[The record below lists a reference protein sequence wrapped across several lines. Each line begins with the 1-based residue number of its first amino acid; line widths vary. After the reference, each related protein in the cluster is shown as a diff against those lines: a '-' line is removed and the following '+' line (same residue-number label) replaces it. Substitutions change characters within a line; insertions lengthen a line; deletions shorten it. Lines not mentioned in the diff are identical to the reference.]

1 MERDRLVRLN
11 WRLGMLAGVTLLL
24 GPVLRFLL
32 SYTGAI
38 IYKDPSKMLVVT
50 VAFSLLLTF
59 FKILMIALG
68 TFMLIYFEEDQQLR
82 KLPSILFI
90 IGGVLGFLSAT
101 EWIGGFLII
110 KGAVSF
116 SKFLKEVRGLVWSSS
131 ETTRLRVVFYL
142 KNYLAK
148 EYVSKMLFL

>member
-1 MERDRLVRLN
+1 MEITRLVRLN
-11 WRLGMLAGVTLLL
+11 WRLGMVAGITLLL

-38 IYKDPSKMLVVT
+38 IYKDPSKVLVVT
-50 VAFSLLLTF
+50 VTFSLLLTF

-82 KLPSILFI
+82 MLPSVLFI

-116 SKFLKEVRGLVWSSS
+116 SKFLKEVRGLV
-131 ETTRLRVVFYL
+131 
-142 KNYLAK
+142 
-148 EYVSKMLFL
+148 

>member
-11 WRLGMLAGVTLLL
+11 WRLGMVAGVTLLL

-82 KLPSILFI
+82 MLPSILFI
-90 IGGVLGFLSAT
+90 LGGVLGFLSAT

-110 KGAVSF
+110 KGAVTF
-116 SKFLKEVRGLVWSSS
+116 SKFLKEVRGLV
-131 ETTRLRVVFYL
+131 
-142 KNYLAK
+142 
-148 EYVSKMLFL
+148 

>member
-11 WRLGMLAGVTLLL
+11 WRLGMVAGITLLL

-38 IYKDPSKMLVVT
+38 IYKDPSKVLVVT
-50 VAFSLLLTF
+50 VTFSLLLTF

-82 KLPSILFI
+82 KQPSILFI

-116 SKFLKEVRGLVWSSS
+116 SKFLKEVRGLV
-131 ETTRLRVVFYL
+131 
-142 KNYLAK
+142 
-148 EYVSKMLFL
+148 

>member
-11 WRLGMLAGVTLLL
+11 WRLGVVAGVTLLF

-32 SYTGAI
+32 SYTGAL
-38 IYKDPSKMLVVT
+38 IYKDPSKILVVT

-116 SKFLKEVRGLVWSSS
+116 SKFLKEVRGLV
-131 ETTRLRVVFYL
+131 
-142 KNYLAK
+142 
-148 EYVSKMLFL
+148 

>member
-11 WRLGMLAGVTLLL
+11 WRLGMVAGITLLL

-32 SYTGAI
+32 SYTGAL
-38 IYKDPSKMLVVT
+38 IYKDLSKMLIVT

-59 FKILMIALG
+59 FKILIIALG

-82 KLPSILFI
+82 MLPSILFI

-110 KGAVSF
+110 KGAVTF
-116 SKFLKEVRGLVWSSS
+116 SKFLKEVRGLV
-131 ETTRLRVVFYL
+131 
-142 KNYLAK
+142 
-148 EYVSKMLFL
+148 

>member
-1 MERDRLVRLN
+1 MEINRLVRLN
-11 WRLGMLAGVTLLL
+11 WRLGMIAGIALLL

-32 SYTGAI
+32 SYAGAV
-38 IYKDPSKMLVVT
+38 IYKDPSKILVVT
-50 VAFSLLLTF
+50 IAFSLLLTF

-90 IGGVLGFLSAT
+90 LGGVMGTLSAT
-101 EWIGGFLII
+101 EWIGGFFII

-116 SKFLKEVRGLVWSSS
+116 SKFLKEVYELV
-131 ETTRLRVVFYL
+131 
-142 KNYLAK
+142 
-148 EYVSKMLFL
+148 

>member
-32 SYTGAI
+32 SYTGAL
-38 IYKDPSKMLVVT
+38 IYKDPSKILVVT

-82 KLPSILFI
+82 MLPSILFI

-110 KGAVSF
+110 KGAVTF
-116 SKFLKEVRGLVWSSS
+116 SKFLKEVRGLV
-131 ETTRLRVVFYL
+131 
-142 KNYLAK
+142 
-148 EYVSKMLFL
+148 

>member
-11 WRLGMLAGVTLLL
+11 WRLGMVAGVTLLL

-32 SYTGAI
+32 SNTGAI

-50 VAFSLLLTF
+50 VTFSLLLTF

-82 KLPSILFI
+82 MLPSILFI

-116 SKFLKEVRGLVWSSS
+116 SKFLKEVCGLV
-131 ETTRLRVVFYL
+131 
-142 KNYLAK
+142 
-148 EYVSKMLFL
+148 

>member
-1 MERDRLVRLN
+1 MEINRLVRLN
-11 WRLGMLAGVTLLL
+11 WRLGMIAGIALLL

-32 SYTGAI
+32 SYAGAV
-38 IYKDPSKMLVVT
+38 IYKDPSKILVVT

-90 IGGVLGFLSAT
+90 LGGVMGTLSAT
-101 EWIGGFLII
+101 EWIGGFFVI

-116 SKFLKEVRGLVWSSS
+116 SKFLKEVYGLV
-131 ETTRLRVVFYL
+131 
-142 KNYLAK
+142 
-148 EYVSKMLFL
+148 

>member
-32 SYTGAI
+32 SYTGAL

-50 VAFSLLLTF
+50 VVFSLLLTF

-90 IGGVLGFLSAT
+90 IGGVLGFLSAN

-110 KGAVSF
+110 KGAVTF
-116 SKFLKEVRGLVWSSS
+116 SKFLKEVRGLV
-131 ETTRLRVVFYL
+131 
-142 KNYLAK
+142 
-148 EYVSKMLFL
+148 

>member
-11 WRLGMLAGVTLLL
+11 WRLGMVAGITLLL

-38 IYKDPSKMLVVT
+38 IYKDPSKVLVVT
-50 VAFSLLLTF
+50 VTFSLLLTF

-82 KLPSILFI
+82 KLPSVLFI

-101 EWIGGFLII
+101 E
-110 KGAVSF
+110 
-116 SKFLKEVRGLVWSSS
+116 
-131 ETTRLRVVFYL
+131 
-142 KNYLAK
+142 
-148 EYVSKMLFL
+148 

>member
-11 WRLGMLAGVTLLL
+11 WRLGMVAGVTLLL

-38 IYKDPSKMLVVT
+38 IYKDPSKVLVVT
-50 VAFSLLLTF
+50 VTFSLLLTF

-82 KLPSILFI
+82 MLPSILFI

-116 SKFLKEVRGLVWSSS
+116 SKFLKEVRGLV
-131 ETTRLRVVFYL
+131 
-142 KNYLAK
+142 
-148 EYVSKMLFL
+148 

>member
-32 SYTGAI
+32 SYTGAL
-38 IYKDPSKMLVVT
+38 IYKDPSKMLIVT

-82 KLPSILFI
+82 MLPSILFI

-101 EWIGGFLII
+101 EWIGGFLIM

-116 SKFLKEVRGLVWSSS
+116 SKFLKEVRGLV
-131 ETTRLRVVFYL
+131 
-142 KNYLAK
+142 
-148 EYVSKMLFL
+148 

>member
-11 WRLGMLAGVTLLL
+11 WRLGMLAGITLLL

-90 IGGVLGFLSAT
+90 LGGVMGTLSAT
-101 EWIGGFLII
+101 EWIGGFFII

-116 SKFLKEVRGLVWSSS
+116 SKFLKEVYGLV
-131 ETTRLRVVFYL
+131 
-142 KNYLAK
+142 
-148 EYVSKMLFL
+148 

>member
-11 WRLGMLAGVTLLL
+11 WRLGMVAGVTLLL

-32 SYTGAI
+32 SYTGAL
-38 IYKDPSKMLVVT
+38 IYKDPSKMLVIT

-82 KLPSILFI
+82 MLPSILFI

-116 SKFLKEVRGLVWSSS
+116 SKFLKEVRGLV
-131 ETTRLRVVFYL
+131 
-142 KNYLAK
+142 
-148 EYVSKMLFL
+148 

>member
-11 WRLGMLAGVTLLL
+11 WRLGMVAGVTLLL

-38 IYKDPSKMLVVT
+38 IYKDPSKMLVIT

-82 KLPSILFI
+82 MLPSVLFI

-116 SKFLKEVRGLVWSSS
+116 SKFLKEVCGLV
-131 ETTRLRVVFYL
+131 
-142 KNYLAK
+142 
-148 EYVSKMLFL
+148 

>member
-11 WRLGMLAGVTLLL
+11 WRLGMVAGITLLL

-82 KLPSILFI
+82 MLPSILFI
-90 IGGVLGFLSAT
+90 IGGVLGFLSTT

-110 KGAVSF
+110 KGAVTF
-116 SKFLKEVRGLVWSSS
+116 SKFLKEVRGLV
-131 ETTRLRVVFYL
+131 
-142 KNYLAK
+142 
-148 EYVSKMLFL
+148 

>member
-32 SYTGAI
+32 SYTGAL
-38 IYKDPSKMLVVT
+38 IYKDPSKMLIVT

-82 KLPSILFI
+82 MLPSILFI
-90 IGGVLGFLSAT
+90 IGGVLGFLSVT

-116 SKFLKEVRGLVWSSS
+116 SKFLKEVRGLV
-131 ETTRLRVVFYL
+131 
-142 KNYLAK
+142 
-148 EYVSKMLFL
+148 

>member
-32 SYTGAI
+32 SYTGAL
-38 IYKDPSKMLVVT
+38 IYKDPSKMLIVT

-82 KLPSILFI
+82 MLPSILFI

-110 KGAVSF
+110 KGAVTF
-116 SKFLKEVRGLVWSSS
+116 SKFLKEVRGLV
-131 ETTRLRVVFYL
+131 
-142 KNYLAK
+142 
-148 EYVSKMLFL
+148 

>member
-11 WRLGMLAGVTLLL
+11 WRLGMVAGVTLLL
-24 GPVLRFLL
+24 GPVLRCLL
-32 SYTGAI
+32 SYTGAL
-38 IYKDPSKMLVVT
+38 IYKDPSKVLVVT

-116 SKFLKEVRGLVWSSS
+116 SKFLKEVRGLV
-131 ETTRLRVVFYL
+131 
-142 KNYLAK
+142 
-148 EYVSKMLFL
+148 

>member
-11 WRLGMLAGVTLLL
+11 WRLGMVAGVTLLL

-50 VAFSLLLTF
+50 VTFSLLLTF

-90 IGGVLGFLSAT
+90 LGGVMGTLSAT
-101 EWIGGFLII
+101 EWIGGFFVI

-116 SKFLKEVRGLVWSSS
+116 SKFLKEVYGLV
-131 ETTRLRVVFYL
+131 
-142 KNYLAK
+142 
-148 EYVSKMLFL
+148 

>member
-11 WRLGMLAGVTLLL
+11 WRLGMVAGVTLLL

-32 SYTGAI
+32 SYTGAL
-38 IYKDPSKMLVVT
+38 IYKDPSKVLVVT

-59 FKILMIALG
+59 FKILIIALG

-82 KLPSILFI
+82 MLPSVLFI

-116 SKFLKEVRGLVWSSS
+116 SKFLKEVRGLV
-131 ETTRLRVVFYL
+131 
-142 KNYLAK
+142 
-148 EYVSKMLFL
+148 

>member
-11 WRLGMLAGVTLLL
+11 WRLGMVAGVTLLL

-32 SYTGAI
+32 SYTGAL
-38 IYKDPSKMLVVT
+38 IYKDPSKVLVVT

-82 KLPSILFI
+82 KLPSILYI
-90 IGGVLGFLSAT
+90 IGGVMGFLSAT

-116 SKFLKEVRGLVWSSS
+116 SKFLKEVRGLV
-131 ETTRLRVVFYL
+131 
-142 KNYLAK
+142 
-148 EYVSKMLFL
+148 

>member
-1 MERDRLVRLN
+1 MEINRLVRLN
-11 WRLGMLAGVTLLL
+11 WKLGMIAGIALLL

-32 SYTGAI
+32 SYAGAV
-38 IYKDPSKMLVVT
+38 IYKDPSKILVVT

-90 IGGVLGFLSAT
+90 LGGVMGTLSAT
-101 EWIGGFLII
+101 EWIGGFFVI

-116 SKFLKEVRGLVWSSS
+116 SKFLKEVYELV
-131 ETTRLRVVFYL
+131 
-142 KNYLAK
+142 
-148 EYVSKMLFL
+148 

>member
-11 WRLGMLAGVTLLL
+11 WRLGMVAGVTLLL

-32 SYTGAI
+32 SYTGAL

-50 VAFSLLLTF
+50 VVFSLLLTF

-82 KLPSILFI
+82 MLPSILFI

-116 SKFLKEVRGLVWSSS
+116 SKFLKEVRGLV
-131 ETTRLRVVFYL
+131 
-142 KNYLAK
+142 
-148 EYVSKMLFL
+148 

>member
-11 WRLGMLAGVTLLL
+11 WRLGMVAGVTLLL

-50 VAFSLLLTF
+50 VTFSLLLTF

-82 KLPSILFI
+82 MLPSILFI
-90 IGGVLGFLSAT
+90 LGGVLGFLSAT

-110 KGAVSF
+110 KGAVTF
-116 SKFLKEVRGLVWSSS
+116 SKFLKEVRGLV
-131 ETTRLRVVFYL
+131 
-142 KNYLAK
+142 
-148 EYVSKMLFL
+148 

>member
-24 GPVLRFLL
+24 GSVLRFLL

-50 VAFSLLLTF
+50 VAFSLLLTI

-90 IGGVLGFLSAT
+90 LGGVLGFLSAT

-110 KGAVSF
+110 KGAVTF
-116 SKFLKEVRGLVWSSS
+116 SKFLKEVRGLV
-131 ETTRLRVVFYL
+131 
-142 KNYLAK
+142 
-148 EYVSKMLFL
+148 

>member
-32 SYTGAI
+32 SYTGAL
-38 IYKDPSKMLVVT
+38 IYKDPSKMLVIT

-101 EWIGGFLII
+101 EWIGGVLII

-116 SKFLKEVRGLVWSSS
+116 SKFLKEVRGLV
-131 ETTRLRVVFYL
+131 
-142 KNYLAK
+142 
-148 EYVSKMLFL
+148 

>member
-11 WRLGMLAGVTLLL
+11 WKLGMLAGITLLL

-32 SYTGAI
+32 SYTGVL

-82 KLPSILFI
+82 MLPSILFI

-110 KGAVSF
+110 KGAVTF
-116 SKFLKEVRGLVWSSS
+116 SKFLKEVRGLV
-131 ETTRLRVVFYL
+131 
-142 KNYLAK
+142 
-148 EYVSKMLFL
+148 

>member
-11 WRLGMLAGVTLLL
+11 WRLGMLAGITLLL

-38 IYKDPSKMLVVT
+38 IYKEPSKMLVVT

-59 FKILMIALG
+59 FKILIIALG

-82 KLPSILFI
+82 KLPSILYI
-90 IGGVLGFLSAT
+90 LGGVMGFLSAI
-101 EWIGGFLII
+101 EWIGGLLII

-116 SKFLKEVRGLVWSSS
+116 AKFLKEVRGLV
-131 ETTRLRVVFYL
+131 
-142 KNYLAK
+142 
-148 EYVSKMLFL
+148 

>member
-11 WRLGMLAGVTLLL
+11 WRLGMVAGVTLLL

-38 IYKDPSKMLVVT
+38 IYKDPSKVLVIT

-82 KLPSILFI
+82 MLPSVLFI

-101 EWIGGFLII
+101 AWIGGFLII

-116 SKFLKEVRGLVWSSS
+116 SKFLKEVRGLV
-131 ETTRLRVVFYL
+131 
-142 KNYLAK
+142 
-148 EYVSKMLFL
+148 

>member
-1 MERDRLVRLN
+1 MEITRLVRLN
-11 WRLGMLAGVTLLL
+11 WRLGMVAGVTLLL

-32 SYTGAI
+32 SYTGAL
-38 IYKDPSKMLVVT
+38 IYKDPSKVLVVT

-59 FKILMIALG
+59 SKILMIALG
-68 TFMLIYFEEDQQLR
+68 TFMLIYFEEDKQLR

-110 KGAVSF
+110 KGAVTF
-116 SKFLKEVRGLVWSSS
+116 AKFLKEVRGLV
-131 ETTRLRVVFYL
+131 
-142 KNYLAK
+142 
-148 EYVSKMLFL
+148 

>member
-11 WRLGMLAGVTLLL
+11 WRLGMVAGVTLLL

-32 SYTGAI
+32 SYTGAL
-38 IYKDPSKMLVVT
+38 IYKDPSKVLVVT

-59 FKILMIALG
+59 FKILVIALG

-82 KLPSILFI
+82 KLPSILYI
-90 IGGVLGFLSAT
+90 IGGVMGFLSAT

-116 SKFLKEVRGLVWSSS
+116 SKFLKEVRGLV
-131 ETTRLRVVFYL
+131 
-142 KNYLAK
+142 
-148 EYVSKMLFL
+148 

>member
-11 WRLGMLAGVTLLL
+11 WRLGMVAGVTLLL

-32 SYTGAI
+32 SYTGAL
-38 IYKDPSKMLVVT
+38 IYKDPSKVLVVT

-68 TFMLIYFEEDQQLR
+68 TFMLIYFEENQQLR
-82 KLPSILFI
+82 MLPSILFI

-110 KGAVSF
+110 KGAVTF
-116 SKFLKEVRGLVWSSS
+116 SKFLKEVRGLV
-131 ETTRLRVVFYL
+131 
-142 KNYLAK
+142 
-148 EYVSKMLFL
+148 

>member
-32 SYTGAI
+32 SYTGAL
-38 IYKDPSKMLVVT
+38 IYNDPSKMLVVT

-82 KLPSILFI
+82 MLPSIQFI

-110 KGAVSF
+110 KGAVTF
-116 SKFLKEVRGLVWSSS
+116 AKFLKEVRGLV
-131 ETTRLRVVFYL
+131 
-142 KNYLAK
+142 
-148 EYVSKMLFL
+148 

>member
-11 WRLGMLAGVTLLL
+11 WRLGMVAGITLLL

-32 SYTGAI
+32 SYTGAL

-82 KLPSILFI
+82 KLPSILYI
-90 IGGVLGFLSAT
+90 LGGVMGFLSAT

-116 SKFLKEVRGLVWSSS
+116 SKFLKEVRGLV
-131 ETTRLRVVFYL
+131 
-142 KNYLAK
+142 
-148 EYVSKMLFL
+148 

>member
-11 WRLGMLAGVTLLL
+11 WRLGMVAGVTLLF

-32 SYTGAI
+32 SYTGALV
-38 IYKDPSKMLVVT
+38 YKDPSKVLVVT

-59 FKILMIALG
+59 FKILVIALG
-68 TFMLIYFEEDQQLR
+68 TFMLIYFEEYQQLR
-82 KLPSILFI
+82 KLPSILYI
-90 IGGVLGFLSAT
+90 LGGVMGFLSAT

-116 SKFLKEVRGLVWSSS
+116 SKFLKEVRGLI
-131 ETTRLRVVFYL
+131 
-142 KNYLAK
+142 
-148 EYVSKMLFL
+148 